1 MHALLRP
8 GFRLSLGAI
17 RAANGSSGMQPSR
30 IASSATRAQLARS
43 AVCMRLY
50 SSQKPPS
57 DSDFDIEN
65 SPFAH
70 LLKKPAKSPASSETP
85 ATPPATPT
93 DAATADNSNPKA
105 TASSQP
111 TTSYEPQNASSPTPS
126 SSSTASSSDDSTSLP
141 FNKDQIHRNL
151 QDTRKVLS
159 ERFSVFMDNVQS
171 RVVHASETL
180 NVLTGYTPIEAIK
193 MANAQLEK
201 SLAEAQSQVR
211 ACRTQ
216 YKTMHA
222 RRAATQREVTT
233 LLARK
238 DAWSPTDLE
247 RFTQLYRTDHE
258 MESQVSQASES
269 LTEAEAEEQS
279 LSTRLNQGILRRYHE
294 EQIWSDRIR
303 RASTWGTWGLMGVNI
318 LLFLGLQF
326 IAEPWKRNRLV
337 KGVVAEEKAVL
348 EEVRDR
354 LDHVMKTMEENLATA
369 HALAYP
375 PTPAPVAEAVP
386 EAAPERATLA
396 QESNGDDTVIA
407 DEPSENQRPLSPSY
421 TTSGPIQLYF
431 PMPANVDWSWE
442 EFLRSPKLWRN
453 LAEDFYSDRRIDMR
467 MRDSATLVLEGMA
480 VGTVITAAVT
490 ALVMGAGTGFPWNL
504 LAVFT

>member
-8 GFRLSLGAI
+8 GIRLSLGAV
-17 RAANGSSGMQPSR
+17 RAANGSSGMQPSC
-30 IASSATRAQLARS
+30 IASLATRARLARS
-43 AVCMRLY
+43 GVGMRLY

-57 DSDFDIEN
+57 DSDFDIEK

-70 LLKKPAKSPASSETP
+70 LLKKPATSLASSETP
-85 ATPPATPT
+85 ATPATTTT
-93 DAATADNSNPKA
+93 DAATADNSDPQT

-111 TTSYEPQNASSPTPS
+111 QHPSSPTPS

-151 QDTRKVLS
+151 KDTRQVLS

-180 NVLTGYTPIEAIK
+180 NVLTGYTPIETIK
-193 MANAQLEK
+193 MANAQLET

-211 ACRTQ
+211 ACRIQ
-216 YKTMHA
+216 YKTMNA

-375 PTPAPVAEAVP
+375 PTPAPATEAVP
-386 EAAPERATLA
+386 EAASERATLA
-396 QESNGDDTVIA
+396 QEPSGDDAVLA

-453 LAEDFYSDRRIDMR
+453 LAEDFYSDRRVDMR

-490 ALVMGAGTGFPWNL
+490 ALAMGAGTGFPWNL